1 MSAKK
6 TVLFF
11 IEALIDGGAEQ
22 VLATLAK
29 HLDKE
34 RYDVTV
40 CSIIAGGKYAD
51 EIKKY
56 VPVIELFRPRNEYKG
71 LRKLW
76 YILKYRLIYHWLP
89 LWLVYRLFVPKGYDV
104 EVAFVEGFATK
115 LLAASSNKMAKK
127 IAWVH
132 VDLIQRPWPIE
143 HGVFKDMEEERTAYN
158 RYDKVVCVS
167 KSVEEIMNHNYH
179 LKNTTTIYNPLDSG
193 FILSQ
198 GKQQA
203 PFEISKT
210 KFNIVSVG
218 RYTKQKGYDL
228 LLPIFAKLRT
238 TCPDTHLWLIGEGP
252 ERTTL
257 EQQAA
262 DLNITEHVTFTG
274 FLKNPYALMSKMDLF
289 VCSSR
294 AEGFSLVIAE
304 SMILGVPVISMN
316 CSGPNE
322 LIGNNECGVLC
333 KTLDDLEE
341 AIFAAINGKAV
352 PSAIPNI
359 IDLQRT
365 LKSIYE
371 LMNVN

>member
-71 LRKLW
+71 LGKLW

-167 KSVEEIMNHNYH
+167 KSVEEIMIHNYH
-179 LKNTTTIYNPLDSG
+179 LKNTTTIYNPLDSD

-203 PFEISKT
+203 PFEINKT

-228 LLPIFAKLRT
+228 LLPIFAKLRI

-274 FLKNPYALMSKMDLF
+274 FLKNPYALMSKMNLF

-304 SMILGVPVISMN
+304 SLILGVPVISMN

-322 LIGNNECGVLC
+322 LIGNNKCGILC
-333 KTLDDLEE
+333 DSYEQLYTEI
-341 AIFAAINGKAV
+341 AKAV
-352 PSAIPNI
+352 DGNKIPCQVPEMVNLESTMTQI
-359 IDLQRT
+359 HQLLDL
-365 LKSIYE
+365 
-371 LMNVN
+371 